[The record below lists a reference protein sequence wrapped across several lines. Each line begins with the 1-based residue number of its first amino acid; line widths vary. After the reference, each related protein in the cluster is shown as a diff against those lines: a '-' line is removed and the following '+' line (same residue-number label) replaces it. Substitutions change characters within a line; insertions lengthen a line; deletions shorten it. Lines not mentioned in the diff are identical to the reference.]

1 MLILLV
7 PFAFLSAASAGTHEQ
22 PSWNSIEPDFSHPQ
36 QCHLKLVCAIT
47 ASKDPGLLG
56 ATFMRG
62 IRTLAVTRRNY
73 SAFQLAMALKAGD
86 SGRSCGKVAPNCEL
100 TEEDL
105 LDAVIDMVPD
115 LEVQQG
121 SHAANRRF
129 RREADQIYYAPQ
141 NHYAPEQQYYTPEQ
155 QQYTPEQQYYAPEQ
169 QQYTPEQQY
178 YAPQQ
183 QPYTPALQPERPYNP
198 YIRQSKH
205 PHPPLRRQSSL
216 QSRLTS
222 MLRRQSG
229 GLSNSLSSMLR
240 HMPPI
245 MRPDGAGARSV
256 CKTCDTRRTICTVYS
271 LGSYAGCTGVW
282 LMAGVPGQLAC
293 QVVTA
298 PGSMG
303 CAYNTYQCFQSGCGL
318 INVNVP
324 GASKKNSELAAL
336 FTRTNQ

>member
-1 MLILLV
+1 MLLV
-7 PFAFLSAASAGTHEQ
+7 PFAFLSVPASAGTHEQ
-22 PSWNSIEPDFSHPQ
+22 PSWNSIDIEPDFSHPH

-56 ATFMRG
+56 APFMRG

-86 SGRSCGKVAPNCEL
+86 SGRSCGKVAPTCEL
-100 TEEDL
+100 TEEEL

-115 LEVQQG
+115 LDVQQG
-121 SHAANRRF
+121 AHAHNRRF
-129 RREADQIYYAPQ
+129 RREAEYQQYADKNQYYAPENQ
-141 NHYAPEQQYYTPEQ
+141 YYAPEQQYYSPEQ
-155 QQYTPEQQYYAPEQ
+155 QH
-169 QQYTPEQQY
+169 
-178 YAPQQ
+178 
-183 QPYTPALQPERPYNP
+183 YTPALQPERPYNP
-198 YIRQSKH
+198 YIRRD
-205 PHPPLRRQSSL
+205 PRPPLRRQSSL

-229 GLSNSLSSMLR
+229 GVASSLTTMLR

-245 MRPDGAGARSV
+245 MRPENAASRGV
-256 CKTCDTRRTICTVYS
+256 CRTCDTRRTICTVYS

-282 LMAGVPGQLAC
+282 LMAGVAGQLAC

-318 INVNVP
+318 ISVNVP
-324 GASKKNSELAAL
+324 GASKKNSDLAKI
-336 FTRTNQ
+336 FTQF